1 MVQSFPMKTLNE
13 VFDRIVLINLDH
25 RTDRLEAFDKQAK
38 GLGIE
43 YIRFPAIT
51 EDMLKSNPTDACKQ
65 SHKAVIHNAVKDG
78 VGNLLVF
85 EDDATFVDNF
95 LEEFNQVYSQLP
107 EDWDMFYLGAWHLKS
122 IGYSDKLIKMIESYS
137 AHAYGIRAKY
147 LQQALSETLGA
158 YPIDVALAQKHQFIQ
173 AYCAKP
179 ALVFQ
184 SPGYSDITKEYRDV
198 TDKYL

>member
-1 MVQSFPMKTLNE
+1 MKTLNE

-38 GLGIE
+38 ALGIE

-51 EDMLKSNPTDACKQ
+51 PDMLNSNPTDACKQ
-65 SHKAVIHNAVKDG
+65 SHISVLHNAVKDG

-107 EDWDMFYLGAWHLKS
+107 EDWDMFYLGAWHLRFEE
-122 IGYSDKLIKMIESYS
+122 YNQKLVKMVKSYS

-147 LQQALSETLGA
+147 LQQALSEALGP
-158 YPIDVALAQKHQFIQ
+158 YPLDMALAQRHQFIQ

-184 SPGYSDITKEYRDV
+184 SPGYSDIIKEYRDV